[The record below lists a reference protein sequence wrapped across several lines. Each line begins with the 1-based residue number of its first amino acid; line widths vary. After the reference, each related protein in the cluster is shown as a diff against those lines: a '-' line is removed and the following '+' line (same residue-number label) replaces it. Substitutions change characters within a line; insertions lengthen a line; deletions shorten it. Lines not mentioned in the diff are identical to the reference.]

1 MRAIGGLP
9 PPILKPGKF
18 FEYFCKKWHKYLTWI
33 ATGWYNIRKRGIFGM
48 VEIGDDDVVAIAT
61 AVVNAYF
68 GDEAELRADLIGE
81 SVAGVLKA
89 CASFDGGRGCSFL
102 TYAYKCAKNEV
113 AMFMRRE
120 RKWRRLLSDKDV
132 DFEEIVGVEDRDV
145 MRESFPFDNIERL
158 RVVKE
163 RFKSEDERRIVDE
176 LLSGKKQAVVAR
188 DFGINRGK
196 VSYVYSKVKKMVNEM
211 FVYEDGEVL
220 ERWRALIVIY
230 GICCG
235 LRAMNTKWHTKRLR
249 TGLGLASM
257 LCFGGCMGLAR

>member
-1 MRAIGGLP
+1 
-9 PPILKPGKF
+9 
-18 FEYFCKKWHKYLTWI
+18 
-33 ATGWYNIRKRGIFGM
+33 M

-132 DFEEIVGVEDRDV
+132 DFEEIVGVSDKEVDGQV
-145 MRESFPFDNIERL
+145 LPFDNIGKL
-158 RVVKE
+158 SAVKNK
-163 RFKSEDERRIVDE
+163 FKCEDDKRIVDE
-176 LLSGKKQAVVAR
+176 LLCGKKQTAIAR
-188 DFGINRGK
+188 DFGINRRR
-196 VSYVYSKVKKMVNEM
+196 VSYVFSRIKKIANDM
-211 FVYEDGEVL
+211 FKYEDGEVM
-220 ERWRALIVIY
+220 ER
-230 GICCG
+230 
-235 LRAMNTKWHTKRLR
+235 
-249 TGLGLASM
+249 
-257 LCFGGCMGLAR
+257 